1 MNTNRYCKHCG
12 AIVPTEYGKTEYVC
26 PECGKEVQLKDLLA
40 GWTRD
45 ARIDQLKAM
54 HELMLGAND
63 EGIYMS
69 WIVTGVPDCPSE
81 EDFEFIALRDE
92 SYNEC
97 FDLFLKLI
105 KRDGNRW

>member
-1 MNTNRYCKHCG
+1 MNTNKYCKNCG
-12 AIVPTEYGKTEYVC
+12 AVVPTEYGKTDYVC

-54 HELMLGAND
+54 HELMLCAND
-63 EGIYMS
+63 EYIYGT
-69 WIVTGVPDCPSE
+69 WIYLMPDNPSE
-81 EDFEFIALRDE
+81 EDFEYIALSDE
-92 SYNEC
+92 NYNEC

-105 KRDGNRW
+105 KKDGNRW